1 MNNPYD
7 DDYDYESEVTETR
20 DEMFWEL
27 QTTGSVFI
35 NNNKVT
41 VQDLIEDLEVEE
53 LEEIVSMLFRREST
67 PLDDQA
73 LVARPHALES
83 LFSVFEAAYDDEAIL
98 KHYIDDKTSY

>member
-1 MNNPYD
+1 VNNPYD

-41 VQDLIEDLEVEE
+41 VQDLIEELEVEE
-53 LEEIVSMLFRREST
+53 MEEIVSMLFRRGDE
-67 PLDDQA
+67 PLEEQA
-73 LVARPHALES
+73 PVAREHALES
-83 LFSVFEAAYDDEAIL
+83 LFSVFEAAYDDEAIW
-98 KHYIDDKTSY
+98 KHYVDDNTSY